1 MLTSKTTQL
10 IDELERC
17 LRVLEIYKYNPGEW
31 NSSRSR
37 THAAA
42 LRASQDASAALV
54 EWRRGN
60 KGMGAVR

>member
-1 MLTSKTTQL
+1 MIFVNRTTQL
-10 IDELERC
+10 IDELNR
-17 LRVLEIYKYNPGEW
+17 LLTALESYKENPGDW
-31 NSSRSR
+31 NSSR